1 MTELQ
6 RLEVPVRGMDC
17 AECTRHVQQAIAGV
31 RGVQSVEVML
41 AAEKAVVQLDPRT
54 TSLPAIRQAV
64 ESAGY
69 SVPDAAIA
77 PERATRLAGLSRPLL
92 PWLTFGLGGL
102 LLLIVLAEAFNL
114 VDPISAGIPAWIP
127 IGFVVVV
134 GFPVFRNVIR
144 NALHGRVIAHT
155 LMSLG
160 VLAALWVGQWLA
172 AALIVFLMWVGDAIE
187 RYTAGTA
194 RRAVRSLTELMP
206 QTARLERNGVESEVP
221 ISQVRVGDV
230 VVVRPGERIPV
241 DGVIVDGNATLDV
254 SALTGESMPAD
265 VAPGSKVMAA
275 SLTQLGSLR
284 VRATHIGPDT
294 TFGRVIRLVE
304 EAEANRGTVQRMA
317 DRFSGYYLPVVVG
330 VALLT
335 LVLRRD
341 PTAVAAVLLVACSC
355 SFALATPIA
364 VMATI
369 GAAARQGLLF
379 KGGRV
384 IEAFARADVLLIDKT
399 GTLTLGRPEL
409 TDLIALDGRTPEA
422 LLSLAASAERYSEHP
437 LAGAVRAAAAARGV
451 PLQPADAFEALP
463 GMGLRARI
471 DGRQVTVGSSRLVV
485 AAAGQPETARLEAQ
499 GKTLLHVEQDGEL
512 LGTLAFSDSLRP
524 EVPAALEALRQL
536 GLNDLHLLTGDNRRT
551 AAALAERLGL
561 PFSAELLPQ
570 DKIEIV
576 RRLQAEGKVVVMVG
590 DGVNDAPAL
599 AQADVGIAMGA
610 IGSDVALE
618 AASIALMRDDWAQ
631 VPEALRMAR
640 RTMSVVR
647 MNLGFTVV
655 YNAVGL
661 TLAALGFLPP
671 VLAAA
676 VQSIPDLGILANSSR
691 LLRQGGAAHAEAN

>member
-1 MTELQ
+1 MSDLE

-17 AECTRHVQQAIAGV
+17 AECTQHVQHAIAGV
-31 RGVQSVEVML
+31 KGVHSVEVML
-41 AAEKAVVQLDPRT
+41 AAEKAVVQLDPHT
-54 TSLPAIRQAV
+54 TSLSAIRRAV

-69 SVPDAAIA
+69 SVPDESIA
-77 PERATRLAGLSRPLL
+77 PDRPSRFSAMSRPLL

-102 LLLIVLAEAFNL
+102 LLLFVVAEALDL
-114 VDPISAGIPAWIP
+114 VEPISARIPLWIP
-127 IGFVVVV
+127 LGFVVIV
-134 GFPVFRNVIR
+134 GFPIFRNVVR
-144 NALHGRVIAHT
+144 LALHGRVIAHS
-155 LMSLG
+155 LMTLG
-160 VLAALWVGQWLA
+160 VLAALLVGQWLA

-206 QTARLERNGVESEVP
+206 QSARVEREGQESEVP
-221 ISQVRVGDV
+221 ISQVRVGDR
-230 VVVRPGERIPV
+230 VVVRPGERVPV
-241 DGVIVDGNATLDV
+241 DGVVVDGQATLDV
-254 SALTGESMPAD
+254 SPLTGESMPVE

-275 SLTQLGSLR
+275 SLAQLGSLR
-284 VRATHIGPDT
+284 VRATHIGPDS
-294 TFGRVIRLVE
+294 TFGRVVRLVE
-304 EAEANRGTVQRMA
+304 DAEANRGQVQRMA

-341 PTAVAAVLLVACSC
+341 PSAVAAVLLVACSC

-369 GAAARQGLLF
+369 GAAARRGLLF

-384 IEAFARADVLLIDKT
+384 IEALARADVLLIDKT
-399 GTLTLGRPEL
+399 GTLTLGRPEV
-409 TDLIALDGRTPEA
+409 TDVIALNGLPPEA
-422 LLSLAASAERYSEHP
+422 LLGLAASAERYSEHP
-437 LAGAVRAAAAARGV
+437 LAHAVRAAAEARGLA
-451 PLQPADAFEALP
+451 LQPAEAFEAVP

-471 DGRQVTVGSSRLVV
+471 DGRQISIGSSRLVV
-485 AAAGQPETARLEAQ
+485 TAAGRAEATKLEAE
-499 GKTLLHVEQDGEL
+499 GKTLLHVERDGEL
-512 LGTLAFSDSLRP
+512 LGTLAFSDRLRP
-524 EVPAALEALRQL
+524 EVPAALEALRRL
-536 GLNDLHLLTGDNRRT
+536 GLKDLHLLTGDNRRT
-551 AAALAERLGL
+551 AMALAERLGL

-576 RRLQAEGKVVVMVG
+576 RRLQSEGKVVVMVG

-618 AASIALMRDDWAQ
+618 AASVALMRDDWAL

-655 YNAVGL
+655 YNAIGL
-661 TLAALGFLPP
+661 TLAALGILPP

-676 VQSIPDLGILANSSR
+676 AQSIPDLGILANSSR
-691 LLRQGGAAHAEAN
+691 LLRQRGAGNAEAE

>member
-1 MTELQ
+1 
-6 RLEVPVRGMDC
+6 
-17 AECTRHVQQAIAGV
+17 
-31 RGVQSVEVML
+31 
-41 AAEKAVVQLDPRT
+41 
-54 TSLPAIRQAV
+54 
-64 ESAGY
+64 
-69 SVPDAAIA
+69 
-77 PERATRLAGLSRPLL
+77 
-92 PWLTFGLGGL
+92 
-102 LLLIVLAEAFNL
+102 
-114 VDPISAGIPAWIP
+114 
-127 IGFVVVV
+127 
-134 GFPVFRNVIR
+134 
-144 NALHGRVIAHT
+144 
-155 LMSLG
+155 
-160 VLAALWVGQWLA
+160 VLAALLVGQWLA

-206 QTARLERNGVESEVP
+206 QTARLERDGQESEVP

-241 DGVIVDGNATLDV
+241 DGVVEGGSATLDV
-254 SALTGESMPAD
+254 SPLTGESMPAE
-265 VAPGSKVMAA
+265 VAAGSKVMAA
-275 SLTQLGSLR
+275 SLAQLGSLR
-284 VRATHIGPDT
+284 VRATHVGPDT

-341 PTAVAAVLLVACSC
+341 PSAVAAVLLVACSC

-369 GAAARQGLLF
+369 GAAARHGLLF

-384 IEAFARADVLLIDKT
+384 IEAFDRADVLLIDKT
-399 GTLTLGRPEL
+399 GTLTLGRPEV
-409 TDLIALDGRTPEA
+409 TDVIALNGLTPEA
-422 LLSLAASAERYSEHP
+422 VLGLAASAERYSEHP
-437 LAGAVRAAAAARGV
+437 LAGAVRAAAEARGLV
-451 PLQPADAFEALP
+451 LQPAEAFEALP
-463 GMGLRARI
+463 GLGLRARI
-471 DGRQVTVGSSRLVV
+471 DGKLFTLGSSRLVTS
-485 AAAGQPETARLEAQ
+485 AAGRPETARLEAE
-499 GKTLLHVEQDGEL
+499 GKTLLHVEREGEL

-524 EVPAALEALRQL
+524 EVPAALEALRKL
-536 GLNDLHLLTGDNRRT
+536 GLHDLHLLTGDNRRT

-561 PFSAELLPQ
+561 PFSAGLLPQ

-576 RRLQAEGKVVVMVG
+576 RRLQAEGKTVVMVG

-610 IGSDVALE
+610 IGSDIALE
-618 AASIALMRDDWAQ
+618 AASIALMRDDWTQ

-661 TLAALGFLPP
+661 TLAALGILPP

-676 VQSIPDLGILANSSR
+676 AQSIPDLGILANSSR
-691 LLRQGGAAHAEAN
+691 LLRQRGAAHAEAN